1 MLPGL
6 ALALTLAL
14 GAVLLASVDVVASSP
29 YSSAAETNLR
39 ALDLDLMSAAAAGY
53 TESDLAPVLDGE
65 QLLLRQPPPAWPL
78 ARFAYYRNR
87 EQGAAQLRDS
97 LQVLLVQRFDLLR
110 RAVTMRLGE
119 VRLSLTQDERYGVDS
134 IELRPIREQ
143 VDALATSINR
153 AHSPADYRRAYADL
167 GPPTDQLEQLRTQH
181 AAEVAA
187 VQSEADALKARVKG
201 DFQQLRDV
209 AAKALFDGRNDAAYA
224 AFMRYGTLGRP
235 YDLLESNLA
244 KVQGGDLDQVA
255 LATALEERYR
265 DEVHQAL
272 LGHLPQKAILVSL
285 TAQELWAY
293 EGGRLVID
301 TLVTTGR
308 PALPTDVGLMRVNRK
323 ESPVH
328 FISPFPHG
336 SPYDYGSINA
346 RYALWF
352 HPSGEAIH
360 DSWWRSWYGPG
371 SNVGSYGSHGCIG
384 LPYGP
389 IDVLFS
395 WTPVGTPVVV
405 IPGDGSPPADQVAQ
419 QSYNDP
425 YFGYGSPSRD
435 S

>member
-1 MLPGL
+1 MEGSARLRRMLPGL

-87 EQGAAQLRDS
+87 EQL
-97 LQVLLVQRFDLLR
+97 
-110 RAVTMRLGE
+110 
-119 VRLSLTQDERYGVDS
+119 
-134 IELRPIREQ
+134 
-143 VDALATSINR
+143 
-153 AHSPADYRRAYADL
+153 
-167 GPPTDQLEQLRTQH
+167 
-181 AAEVAA
+181 
-187 VQSEADALKARVKG
+187 
-201 DFQQLRDV
+201 

-425 YFGYGSPSRD
+425 YFGYGSPSPD